1 MKFQSPFI
9 VKVNG
14 TQVSQGGNFL
24 DKCTT
29 SGQDTTCQLK
39 ISSSSSQTGDL
50 KVIATDD
57 FSAGNNTLK
66 LIIDQTKP
74 TIPEFIAPSADTVQ
88 NSKNLKFQWKNLT
101 DE

>member
-9 VKVNG
+9 VKVG
-14 TQVSQGGNFL
+14 ETQVSQGDNFL

-29 SGQDTTCQLK
+29 KDQYKICQLT

-50 KVIATDD
+50 KVIATDE
-57 FSAGNNTLK
+57 FSTGNNTLK

-74 TIPEFIAPSADTVQ
+74 TTPVFTAPSADTVQ
-88 NSKNLKFQWKNLT
+88 NSKNLKFQWNNLT

>member
-14 TQVSQGGNFL
+14 TQVSQGDNFL

-29 SGQDTTCQLK
+29 RGQDTTCQLT

-50 KVIATDD
+50 KIIATDE
-57 FSAGNNTLK
+57 FSTGNNTLK
-66 LIIDQTKP
+66 LIIDKINPKTP
-74 TIPEFIAPSADTVQ
+74 VFTTPSADTVQ
-88 NSKNLKFQWKNLT
+88 NSKNLKFQWNNLT

>member
-9 VKVNG
+9 VKVG
-14 TQVSQGGNFL
+14 ETQVSQGGNFL

-29 SGQDTTCQLK
+29 SGQDTTCRLK

-50 KVIATDD
+50 KIIASDQYST
-57 FSAGNNTLK
+57 GNNTLK
-66 LIIDQTKP
+66 LIIDKTEPK
-74 TIPEFIAPSADTVQ
+74 TPEFTTPSADTVQ
-88 NSKNLKFQWKNLT
+88 NSKNLKFQWNNLT

>member
-1 MKFQSPFI
+1 MK
-9 VKVNG
+9 VGG
-14 TQVSQGGNFL
+14 TQVSQGDNFL

-29 SGQDTTCQLK
+29 RGQDTTCQLT

-50 KVIATDD
+50 KIIATDE

-66 LIIDQTKP
+66 LIIDKTEP

-101 DE
+101 DK

>member
-1 MKFQSPFI
+1 VKFQSPFI

-24 DKCTT
+24 DKCIDQ
-29 SGQDTTCQLK
+29 GTTCKLT

-50 KVIATDD
+50 KIIATDE
-57 FSAGNNTLK
+57 FSTGNNTLK
-66 LIIDQTKP
+66 LIIDKTNPKTP
-74 TIPEFIAPSADTVQ
+74 VFTTPSADTVQ
-88 NSKNLKFQWKNLT
+88 NSKNLKFQWNNLT

>member
-14 TQVSQGGNFL
+14 TQVSQGDNFL

-29 SGQDTTCQLK
+29 IGQDTTCQLT

-50 KVIATDD
+50 KIIATDD

-74 TIPEFIAPSADTVQ
+74 TTPVFTTPSTDTVQ

>member
-9 VKVNG
+9 VKVG
-14 TQVSQGGNFL
+14 ETQVSQGDNFL

-29 SGQDTTCQLK
+29 TGQDTACQLK

-50 KVIATDD
+50 KIIATDE

-66 LIIDQTKP
+66 LIIDQTEP

>member
-1 MKFQSPFI
+1 MKVAGNQI
-9 VKVNG
+9 
-14 TQVSQGGNFL
+14 TQGDNFL

-29 SGQDTTCQLK
+29 IIGQDTTCKLT

-50 KVIATDD
+50 KIIATDD

-74 TIPEFIAPSADTVQ
+74 KTPVFTTPSADTVQ
-88 NSKNLKFQWKNLT
+88 NSKNLKFQWENLI

>member
-1 MKFQSPFI
+1 MKL
-9 VKVNG
+9 G
-14 TQVSQGGNFL
+14 ETQITQGGNFL

-29 SGQDTTCQLK
+29 TGQDTACQLK

-50 KVIATDD
+50 KIIATDD

-74 TIPEFIAPSADTVQ
+74 TTPVFTAPSADTVQ
-88 NSKNLKFQWKNLT
+88 NSKNLKFQWNNLA

>member
-1 MKFQSPFI
+1 M
-9 VKVNG
+9 KVNG
-14 TQVSQGGNFL
+14 TQVSQGDNFL

-29 SGQDTTCQLK
+29 TTGQDTTCQLK

-50 KVIATDD
+50 KVIASDQYST
-57 FSAGNNTLK
+57 GNNTLK

-88 NSKNLKFQWKNLT
+88 NSKNLKFQWNNLT
-101 DE
+101 DK